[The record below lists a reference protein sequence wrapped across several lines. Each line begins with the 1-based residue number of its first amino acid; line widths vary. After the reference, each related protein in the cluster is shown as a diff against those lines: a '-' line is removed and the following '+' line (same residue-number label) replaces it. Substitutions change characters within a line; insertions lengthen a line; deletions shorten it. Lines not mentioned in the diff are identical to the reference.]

1 MAIAHAAT
9 KFTIEA
15 TPAWSYLVL
24 PEHVTF
30 IEASDVYLDGTVEKV
45 DLFLEIRYDYGAYEN
60 LQWDDPAFPFI
71 GTKAYVAVSEN
82 EYAIAAPALP
92 RVWASTIVKGL
103 NGEPRVLQFHAV
115 GESVFIHNPA
125 VDDQHNRATSDVP
138 RNSLDGGQ
146 GQAL

>member
-15 TPAWSYLVL
+15 TPSWSYLVL

-30 IEASDVYLDGTVEKV
+30 IEASDVYLDGIVEKV
-45 DLFLEIRYDYGAYEN
+45 DLFLEIRYDYGAYENFAYEN

-82 EYAIAAPALP
+82 EYAIATPALP
-92 RVWASTIVKGL
+92 RM
-103 NGEPRVLQFHAV
+103 GEHRH
-115 GESVFIHNPA
+115 
-125 VDDQHNRATSDVP
+125 
-138 RNSLDGGQ
+138 Q
-146 GQAL
+146 GPEW